1 MMTNDTNYR
10 IRKTE
15 KSSGGEVAGIAI
27 WYTYKSR
34 RKVTKSIYSCWYL
47 LSNFGSFEFDQL

>member
-27 WYTYKSR
+27 WYIYKS
-34 RKVTKSIYSCWYL
+34 
-47 LSNFGSFEFDQL
+47 